1 MEKYCISIDW
11 LQICCYCNYLNEGEY
26 KGSLCTYN
34 LEIQP
39 IETAMF
45 KKLYSVKRNGLEV
58 ATVQYEPRPKSL
70 NPKLLLLKLS
80 NRVLYSDKYIYMLYD
95 MISTFHLT
103 YKGITRL
110 DICYD
115 CNYFCNHKS
124 PSKFIQD
131 FVFKEV
137 GKNGYIYRKGSSKFT
152 CHGSK
157 TSTSSS
163 KITSIAFGSNNN
175 KVRQY
180 IYDKTIELQEVKDKP
195 WIREYWKLNGLINDD
210 KNHVWRTEISIKSQ
224 GMDILNMSTGELFKL
239 SPKYLE
245 HYNKICDLFF
255 FYADKYMQF
264 FICRGQKR
272 TRDYPLLQLFEY
284 SKDIITCKPHTISL
298 FHDTGRME
306 KICINKLEQLQETY
320 VDLAEQQRHGLQA
333 ATEFLKTLSGIKA
346 DRIRLQK
353 QDAYLNK
360 LKSCRFFSDE
370 IKSYLTVLDECYQ
383 NKRDISSN
391 YLYAEY
397 EKSLKQHAYS

>member
-1 MEKYCISIDW
+1 MEKYCISVDW
-11 LQICCYCNYLNEGEY
+11 LQVCCYCNCLTEGEY
-26 KGSLCTYN
+26 RGSLCTYN

-39 IETAMF
+39 VETAMF

-58 ATVQYEPRPKSL
+58 ATIQYEPRPKSL

-95 MISTFHLT
+95 LIGTLKLT

-110 DICYD
+110 DLCYD

-137 GKNGYIYRKGSSKFT
+137 GKTGYIYRKGSSKFT
-152 CHGSK
+152 CHGTK

-180 IYDKTIELQEVKDKP
+180 VYDKSIELQEVKDKP
-195 WIREYWKLNGLINDD
+195 WIREYWELNGLVNDD
-210 KNHVWRTEISIKSQ
+210 KCHVWRAEISIKSQ

-245 HYNKICDLFF
+245 HYDKICDLFF

-264 FICRGQKR
+264 YVCRGQKR

-306 KICINKLEQLQETY
+306 KICVNKLEQLQETY
-320 VDLAEQQRHGLQA
+320 VDLAEQQRYGLQA

-346 DRIRLQK
+346 DKVRLQK
-353 QDAYLNK
+353 
-360 LKSCRFFSDE
+360 E
-370 IKSYLTVLDECYQ
+370 KSYLNNLRSYRFLSDETKSYLSVLDECFQ
-383 NKRDISSN
+383 NKRDIATD
-391 YLYAEY
+391 YLYSEY
-397 EKSLKQHAYS
+397 LQALQQHAYS

>member
-11 LQICCYCNYLNEGEY
+11 LQVCCYCNHLSEFEY

-34 LEIQP
+34 VEIQP
-39 IETAMF
+39 VETAMF

-58 ATVQYEPRPKSL
+58 ATIQCEPRPKSL

-95 MISTFHLT
+95 MISTFGLI

-110 DICYD
+110 DLCYD
-115 CNYFCNHKS
+115 CNFFNGHKS

-137 GKNGYIYRKGSSKFT
+137 GKNGYIFRKGSSKFT

-195 WIREYWKLNGLINDD
+195 WIREYWELNGLVNDE

-264 FICRGQKR
+264 FVCRGQKR
-272 TRDYPLLQLFEY
+272 TRDYPLLHLFEY
-284 SKDIITCKPHTISL
+284 SKDRITCKPYTINL

-306 KICINKLEQLQETY
+306 KICVNKLEQLQETY
-320 VDLAEQQRHGLQA
+320 IDLAEQQRYGLQT

-346 DRIRLQK
+346 DKIRLQK
-353 QDAYLNK
+353 ENAYLNNLRGQK
-360 LKSCRFFSDE
+360 FLSDE
-370 IKSYLTVLDECYQ
+370 TKSYLSVLDECYQ
-383 NKRDISSN
+383 NKRDIASD

-397 EKSLKQHAYS
+397 EKSIQQHAYS

>member
-11 LQICCYCNYLNEGEY
+11 LQVCCYCNYLTEGEY

-58 ATVQYEPRPKSL
+58 ATIQYEPRPKSL

-95 MISTFHLT
+95 LISTFNLT

-110 DICYD
+110 DLCYD
-115 CNYFCNHKS
+115 CNYFSSHKS

-180 IYDKTIELQEVKDKP
+180 IYDKTIELEEVKDKP
-195 WIREYWKLNGLINDD
+195 WIREYWELNGLVSDD
-210 KNHVWRTEISIKSQ
+210 KCHVWRTEISIKSQ

-245 HYNKICDLFF
+245 HYDKICDLFF
-255 FYADKYMQF
+255 FYADKYMKF

-284 SKDIITCKPHTISL
+284 SKDIITCKPYTVNL

-306 KICINKLEQLQETY
+306 KICVNKLEQLQETY
-320 VDLAEQQRHGLQA
+320 VDLAEQQRYGLQA

-353 QDAYLNK
+353 EGFYLNN
-360 LKSCRFFSDE
+360 LRSHRFLSDE
-370 IKSYLTVLDECYQ
+370 IKSYLSVLDECYQ
-383 NKRDISSN
+383 NKRDIASD
-391 YLYAEY
+391 YLYLEY
-397 EKSLKQHAYS
+397 EKSIQQHAYS